1 MSFEENM
8 SFEEKWDALLEEINQ
23 EKTFTDQ
30 EAFKH
35 LIYDTFH
42 YCKENYTEDAV
53 PKKMLALYKTIAQVS
68 ILLDHEYL
76 YDIRHSVQ
84 ATFNEFCWGL
94 CYVIEHGTHFGYYK
108 LSLPTGLR
116 SYTPAG
122 CQEPEA
128 DMSSYESYMKEFN
141 STLEW
146 QIVLREDED
155 EEWDEGEEGEEE

>member
-53 PKKMLALYKTIAQVS
+53 PKKMLA
-68 ILLDHEYL
+68 
-76 YDIRHSVQ
+76 IRYPS
-84 ATFNEFCWGL
+84 FC
-94 CYVIEHGTHFGYYK
+94 
-108 LSLPTGLR
+108 TGNI
-116 SYTPAG
+116 
-122 CQEPEA
+122 Q
-128 DMSSYESYMKEFN
+128 
-141 STLEW
+141 
-146 QIVLREDED
+146 
-155 EEWDEGEEGEEE
+155 